1 MLVPASELAGEKAH
15 LLQVQHRQVRQRVRH
30 VRVVGPMRLLIDAQ
44 GALIQRLCLVVQPL
58 TYD

>member
-1 MLVPASELAGEKAH
+1 
-15 LLQVQHRQVRQRVRH
+15 VRH